1 MEETK
6 IADRILKNY
15 HKFEQL
21 SELSERPFSL
31 HGRKL
36 IKEIDK
42 VIDLM
47 PEQAKMILCN
57 QYKAKKPIKKSRKQF
72 CLDHNI
78 SIDEYIKLR
87 ENALVEFIKLY
98 RGGIMIN
105 HK

>member
-1 MEETK
+1 MEEIK
-6 IADRILKNY
+6 IADRVLKNY
-15 HKFEQL
+15 HKFQRLATL
-21 SELSERPFSL
+21 SDKPFSI
-31 HGRKL
+31 HGQKL
-36 IKEIDK
+36 VDEIDR
-42 VIDLM
+42 VIELIPRQSKLM
-47 PEQAKMILCN
+47 LCN
-57 QYKAKKPIKKSRKQF
+57 QYRAKKPIKKSRKQF